1 MTLPLTSIARELIK
15 FVPAS
20 QTSLH
25 QELESLT
32 ELSDLPESDQVP
44 DTVDD
49 LHEALGYCNA
59 ALSILQSQE
68 SEVSGNTSNL
78 FAMLSDYFADHL
90 RTRIREKV
98 RGIYIIVDPDAT
110 NGLDVYDMTRLS
122 LEGGVGVVQYRDKG
136 NDRDVILD
144 NCYRIKGLCNQYGA
158 AFVVNDA
165 ADVARLTEADFLHL
179 GQSDLPV
186 NGARKVLHSHQAIGR
201 SNGGLSEAKESESLG
216 VDYLAVGAIYATS
229 TMGKSSRRPL
239 GPSALIEVKL
249 QTTLPVVAIG
259 GITKDN
265 LSEVIGAGADA
276 ACIVSAITMADDPEH
291 EARHL
296 VNLWD
301 SQK

>member
-15 FVPAS
+15 FIPAS

-186 NGARKVLHSHQAIGR
+186 
-201 SNGGLSEAKESESLG
+201 SESLG

-265 LSEVIGAGADA
+265 LSEVIRSGADA